1 MMHDFEL
8 HEIFHSPKNVH
19 LKALVYIEMF
29 SPKKTGFSPLKNIS
43 QNYFDFFLPLFN
55 FSVWKLQYFQK
66 NFFLPMKTLKNKP
79 QKLFIIGPKLFFHSN
94 GPAA

>member
-29 SPKKTGFSPLKNIS
+29 SPKKTGFSPIKNTF
-43 QNYFDFFLPLFN
+43 QFFFWLLFTFILCN
-55 FSVWKLQYFQK
+55 FSVQTLKYFQK
-66 NFFLPMKTLKNKP
+66 NF
-79 QKLFIIGPKLFFHSN
+79 KLIFCP
-94 GPAA
+94 